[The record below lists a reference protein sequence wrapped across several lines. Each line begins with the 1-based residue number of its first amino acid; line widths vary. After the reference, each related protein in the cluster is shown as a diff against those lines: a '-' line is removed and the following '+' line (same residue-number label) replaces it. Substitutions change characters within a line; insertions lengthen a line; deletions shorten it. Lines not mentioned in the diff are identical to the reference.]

1 MSAAVAQRLL
11 GLAAVALL
19 GGRDRAR
26 GRRAANER
34 CERDAAARRG
44 AVAPGGGWYS
54 ALAASRGPAGDAER
68 TTCGLILT
76 SKSLGVSHPVLP
88 CGAKLLMRFGNQTVL
103 TEVIDNR
110 LKSPGHQFEL
120 TEQLAADLGI
130 DGTQQIDWRFAA
142 RPTS

>member
-11 GLAAVALL
+11 GLAAVAMLA
-19 GGRDRAR
+19 GVIAVAVVE
-26 GRRAANER
+26 RRSSDANATPAPVGAA
-34 CERDAAARRG
+34 
-44 AVAPGGGWYS
+44 APGGGWYS

-88 CGAKLLMRFGNQTVL
+88 CGAKLLIRFGGQTVF
-103 TEVIDNR
+103 TEVIDNK
-110 LKSPGHQFEL
+110 LKGAGRQFEL
-120 TEQLAADLGI
+120 TDQLAADLGI
-130 DGTQQIDWRFAA
+130 DGTQEIDWRFAA